1 MEIFNRL
8 WNAIKPPPP
17 VRRPDP
23 RTPEQRRRQRK
34 LVSLT
39 IGAVL
44 LFGAGYSAYSYIAS
58 AEERANRQFLEGMR
72 LMAPKT
78 YPTAIADFDRA
89 IGIWPQFAEAYLERG
104 VAHQSLGQIDSALA
118 DFNKALDLN
127 PGLARAHTARG
138 AIYRSR
144 GDIKGAMEEFTKA
157 IQTEPIMEAF
167 YERGQTYESAGEH
180 QKAID
185 DYDQA
190 IALLRDAPY
199 VYRARALAKRNLGDI
214 GGYEADRDKADLAE
228 HRR

>member
-1 MEIFNRL
+1 MQIFTRL

-17 VRRPDP
+17 VLRPDT

-39 IGAVL
+39 LGVVL
-44 LFGAGYSAYSYIAS
+44 VSGAGYSAYSYITS
-58 AEERANRQFLEGMR
+58 AEERANRQFQEGMR

-78 YPTAIADFDRA
+78 YATAIADFDRA
-89 IGIWPQFAEAYLERG
+89 IRIRPQFAEAYLERG
-104 VAHQSLGQIDSALA
+104 IARQSLGQTDSALA
-118 DFNKALDLN
+118 DFNKALEVN
-127 PGLARAHTARG
+127 PDLARAHTSRG
-138 AIYRSR
+138 VIYRSR
-144 GDIKGAMEEFTKA
+144 GDKKSAIEEFTKA
-157 IQTEPIMEAF
+157 IQTEPIMDAF
-167 YERGQTYESAGEH
+167 YERGETYESLGEH

-199 VYRARALAKRNLGDI
+199 IYRARALAKRNLGDV
-214 GGYEADRDKADLAE
+214 GGYKADQDKADRAE